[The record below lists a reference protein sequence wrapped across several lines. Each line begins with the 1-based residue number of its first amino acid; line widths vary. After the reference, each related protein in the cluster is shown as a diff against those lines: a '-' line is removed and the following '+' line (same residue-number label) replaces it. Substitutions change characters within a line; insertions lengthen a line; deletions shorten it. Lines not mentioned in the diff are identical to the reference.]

1 MISILPGL
9 QKGVTPV
16 SERRGC
22 ICKSFMFML
31 AAVGG
36 NNAGWII
43 TGQTVA
49 KYKGEYGEFP
59 VLQGHSE
66 DCTFH

>member
-1 MISILPGL
+1 
-9 QKGVTPV
+9 
-16 SERRGC
+16 
-22 ICKSFMFML
+22 ML

-36 NNAGWII
+36 NTAGWIV

-49 KYKGEYGEFP
+49 TYKEEYGELP